1 MQLSLTK
8 HPELPDTPV
17 IMDYAKTEADRAIL
31 RLVFARNI
39 MGRPFAAPPGVAPE
53 RVAILR
59 KAFMDTMNDKD
70 FLAEAAKIDLE
81 INPVSGEEL
90 QKLVADAYKTPPDIV
105 KRTADLLKGVK

>member
-1 MQLSLTK
+1 MEYYS
-8 HPELPDTPV
+8 
-17 IMDYAKTEADRAIL
+17 I
-31 RLVFARNI
+31 
-39 MGRPFAAPPGVAPE
+39 
-53 RVAILR
+53 
-59 KAFMDTMNDKD
+59 DKSRD